1 MRLDSARSTP
11 GGDGGFAINTWRLPF
26 YQGATIRRTFLSF
39 SVFGHAR
46 CLLLLELSRVAARD
60 WVGSGVTLWLS
71 RSDSSSRRL
80 LLFQR
85 TGSRVHGLSSFG
97 SRLQSAGSAVSPH
110 GFSCSA
116 ARGIFPDG
124 GSNWYLLHWPVDS
137 SPLSH
142 QGSPVH

>member
-97 SRLQSAGSAVSPH
+97 SRLQSAGSAVRLTGLVALQHVGSSRT
-110 GFSCSA
+110 GDRTGVSCTG
-116 ARGIFPDG
+116 R
-124 GSNWYLLHWPVDS
+124 
-137 SPLSH
+137 
-142 QGSPVH
+142 